1 MATKQ
6 PESGSSEYK
15 NVTLRVPPELKDRLV
30 KEAGRQT
37 EIRGYAVSLN
47 TLIAEL
53 CDAGLTELAKHRK

>member
-1 MATKQ
+1 MAIKQ
-6 PESGSSEYK
+6 PESSSEYK

-37 EIRGYAVSLN
+37 ELRGHAVSLN

-53 CDAGLTELAKHRK
+53 CDSGLAELAKRRK